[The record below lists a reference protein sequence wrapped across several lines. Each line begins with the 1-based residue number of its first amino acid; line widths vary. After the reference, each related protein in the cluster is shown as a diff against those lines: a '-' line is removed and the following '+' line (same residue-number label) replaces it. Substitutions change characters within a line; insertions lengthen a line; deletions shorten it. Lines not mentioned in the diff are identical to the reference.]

1 VWTIGKKIRLAFQGK
16 KPETV
21 ETIRFNE
28 VKSYIKKLR
37 DTEKHSKDFT
47 LLIKRYEDLIE
58 KLFEVKK
65 EVKILKNNGEKK
77 FTVVINEYLKTI
89 VKLDDFT
96 LSLFRDFYNETTQVI
111 NKIMKIPG
119 TTQYKTLKYKNGKKT
134 IAALNAFL
142 KSYNNLRRAFS
153 EITENNTVKN
163 YQNTLEKYEEIE
175 AKLNKREYIQHR
187 IDLLKNEKKDK
198 KKKLQVSITILRD
211 KQLKID
217 NKEIIEIEKRIASI
231 KNNIIEMN
239 SDLKRNLRKGRR
251 PISKILHKSN
261 KKLFKFFQY
270 FNEYPLENI
279 NERFWEMI
287 EVIEKEK
294 FNLTGKQRKE
304 IDNFLNFSK
313 KKLKD
318 TIREYKSAIKK
329 EKEITKRYNFL
340 SSRKQ
345 NFLRESKQERVNA
358 EKDYNLTS
366 RKLDENEKEK
376 NILDIE
382 IKKNTIMLEKML
394 REISNNKIKI
404 NFKKIP

>member
-142 KSYNNLRRAFS
+142 KSYNNLRRTFS

-175 AKLNKREYIQHR
+175 AKLNKREYIQRR

-217 NKEIIEIEKRIASI
+217 NKEIIEIEKRITSI

-376 NILDIE
+376 NILDME

>member
-175 AKLNKREYIQHR
+175 AKLNKREYIQRR

-217 NKEIIEIEKRIASI
+217 NKEIIEIEKRITSI